1 MATLTA
7 AESMRTEMYILVM
20 QPFKRKNA
28 IEKGKIRKSA
38 LKLDLKV

>member
-20 QPFKRKNA
+20 QTFKRKNA
-28 IEKGKIRKSA
+28 TEKGKIRKSA
-38 LKLDLKV
+38 LKCDLKV